1 MSVVYVKCECVQHLA
16 LSAITLCSNISLMT
30 RKGMGLKGSKMSMAD
45 QGLDQ
50 EDPDKGDQ
58 DKWLFYRPWC
68 MHSQPVFAE
77 MKFSVCWSEL
87 WTDLNVI
94 MQILGYYQQLIKRFT
109 WFVIVQYWSH
119 PYIDI
124 VHNINKNPYAK
135 YQNNYSEY
143 IYDWKKLI
151 YLFS

>member
-1 MSVVYVKCECVQHLA
+1 
-16 LSAITLCSNISLMT
+16 
-30 RKGMGLKGSKMSMAD
+30 MSMAD

-50 EDPDKGDQ
+50 EDPGKRDR

-68 MHSQPVFAE
+68 MHNQTVFAE
-77 MKFSVCWSEL
+77 VKFSVCWSEL

-94 MQILGYYQQLIKRFT
+94 MQILGYYQPLIKRFT

-119 PYIDI
+119 PYVDM

-135 YQNNYSEY
+135 
-143 IYDWKKLI
+143 
-151 YLFS
+151 

>member
-1 MSVVYVKCECVQHLA
+1 
-16 LSAITLCSNISLMT
+16 
-30 RKGMGLKGSKMSMAD
+30 MAD

-58 DKWLFYRPWC
+58 DKRLFYRPWC
-68 MHSQPVFAE
+68 MHSQTVFAE
-77 MKFSVCWSEL
+77 VKFSVCWSEL

-94 MQILGYYQQLIKRFT
+94 MQILGYYQPLIKRFT

-119 PYIDI
+119 PYVDM

-135 YQNNYSEY
+135 
-143 IYDWKKLI
+143 
-151 YLFS
+151 

>member
-1 MSVVYVKCECVQHLA
+1 
-16 LSAITLCSNISLMT
+16 
-30 RKGMGLKGSKMSMAD
+30 MAD

-68 MHSQPVFAE
+68 MHSQTVFAE
-77 MKFSVCWSEL
+77 VKFSVCWSEL

-94 MQILGYYQQLIKRFT
+94 MQILGYYQPLIKRFT

-119 PYIDI
+119 PYVDMM
-124 VHNINKNPYAK
+124 HNINKNPYAK
-135 YQNNYSEY
+135 
-143 IYDWKKLI
+143 
-151 YLFS
+151 